1 MHWNSCIN
9 VSFLIVQ
16 EWGFA
21 RSAGPVFLKA
31 FIDSRA
37 PSLNGKLFHGPM
49 IIWLK
54 NKLLIVWKFCRVYLT
69 MNNIFSKSYFYLFR
83 KNHPSH
89 LGCRC
94 EITNTNIFIS
104 RHTYIDIQRAKRDSI
119 NLTPPIHES
128 WSNTP
133 TLYLIS
139 IPWKTI
145 L

>member
-49 IIWLK
+49 IMSEEQASHHLSVLK
-54 NKLLIVWKFCRVYLT
+54 MDKKK
-69 MNNIFSKSYFYLFR
+69 SKSYFYLFK
-83 KNHPSH
+83 KN
-89 LGCRC
+89 
-94 EITNTNIFIS
+94 IS
-104 RHTYIDIQRAKRDSI
+104 
-119 NLTPPIHES
+119 LT
-128 WSNTP
+128 WAVGVR
-133 TLYLIS
+133 LMRRY
-139 IPWKTI
+139 
-145 L
+145 